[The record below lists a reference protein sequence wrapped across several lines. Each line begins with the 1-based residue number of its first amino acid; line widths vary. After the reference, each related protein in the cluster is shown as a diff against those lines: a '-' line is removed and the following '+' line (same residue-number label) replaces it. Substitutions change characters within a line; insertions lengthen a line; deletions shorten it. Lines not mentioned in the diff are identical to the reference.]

1 MRYKVDV
8 MYDGSTFLG
17 WQIQPNTRTVQA
29 EIEKVLYVMHKE
41 TVTITASGRTD
52 TGVHALNQVF
62 HFDST
67 LNIES
72 HEWIR
77 ALNGQLPAD
86 IHIVNV
92 TKVDDS
98 FHARYGAISKTYVYR
113 INTGEYNVF
122 QRNYVYQY
130 NKDIDLNELEGIFKH
145 FLGTHDFT
153 SFNKTPLET
162 IENQVRTIEK
172 IELESSEDEIII
184 TIKGNGFLRHMI
196 RVLVGSAI
204 ATLEGKITKEVLK
217 DALMNPNKQS
227 IPYIVPGCGLYLK
240 QVDYIE

>member
-8 MYDGSTFLG
+8 MYDGSGFLG
-17 WQIQPNTRTVQA
+17 WQIQPDTRTVQF
-29 EIEKVLYVMHKE
+29 EIEKVLSSMHKNE
-41 TVTITASGRTD
+41 VTIMASGRTD

-67 LNIES
+67 LKLNEQD
-72 HEWIR
+72 WIK
-77 ALNGQLPAD
+77 ALNGQLPND
-86 IHIVNV
+86 IHILNV
-92 TKVDDS
+92 TQTHDT
-98 FHARYGAISKTYVYR
+98 FHARFDAVSKTYVYKL
-113 INTGEYNVF
+113 NVGAYDVF
-122 QRNYVYQY
+122 NRNYVYQY
-130 NKDIDLNELEGIFKH
+130 NRPVDIDAFRSILNIFM
-145 FLGTHDFT
+145 GSHDFT

-162 IENQVRTIEK
+162 LENQVRKIEK
-172 IELESSEDEIII
+172 IELKVVNQQISIM
-184 TIKGNGFLRHMI
+184 IKGDGFLRHMI